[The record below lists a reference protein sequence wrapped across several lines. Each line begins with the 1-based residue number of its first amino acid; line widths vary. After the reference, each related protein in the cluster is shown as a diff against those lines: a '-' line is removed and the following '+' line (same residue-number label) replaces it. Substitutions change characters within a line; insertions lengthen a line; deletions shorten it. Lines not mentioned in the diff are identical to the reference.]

1 MRLFPLYLR
10 GSRVTD
16 HLSVARELLRHLL
29 TAGPQKGARLKV
41 LLAREFERRAGLT
54 FQQAFWNFPKFSAF
68 LAANADL
75 VEVSAPTGP
84 GDLSVSLR
92 SQPVADHAQALAAVS
107 SPGRFLPPAL
117 WNAFTNP
124 DPRRH
129 RFFNRVSGEIV
140 HYLEASQEP
149 PNPNIAARVAADPN
163 YVEITPASA
172 EQQSAWLKEFL
183 SSVPVP
189 ESKRALLS
197 NQAVNVTYNDQ
208 GGASGSTGAV
218 GIGAAPTVGRCWQL
232 PLASGD
238 TGLQAITN
246 VTGSV
251 ASAGTFNVMVL
262 RPLARVYIPV
272 ASQVLV
278 YNFTDLGLPELFN
291 DSAIYALYMA
301 PAGTSSGTP
310 WANIQLVN
318 G

>member
-1 MRLFPLYLR
+1 MAITTLDGLLAAAKIIAPFYKTTTRTTVAGGWFSLFDIAGNPGAGVLAGGETTPPSNTLGRVATDAIPGYPSIPFSGNRTYLSRLDISNTVVGQIALYDR
-10 GSRVTD
+10 IWVGGAYTFNANVNVTSGSWASRVSYD
-16 HLSVARELLRHLL
+16 GGSANY
-29 TAGPQKGARLKV
+29 
-41 LLAREFERRAGLT
+41 AGLELWVEQVT
-54 FQQAFWNFPKFSAF
+54 
-68 LAANADL
+68 AA
-75 VEVSAPTGP
+75 TG
-84 GDLSVSLR
+84 
-92 SQPVADHAQALAAVS
+92 
-107 SPGRFLPPAL
+107 
-117 WNAFTNP
+117 
-124 DPRRH
+124 
-129 RFFNRVSGEIV
+129 
-140 HYLEASQEP
+140 
-149 PNPNIAARVAADPN
+149 
-163 YVEITPASA
+163 
-172 EQQSAWLKEFL
+172 
-183 SSVPVP
+183 
-189 ESKRALLS
+189 